1 MIALVLFAWRSV
13 RTDER
18 EPWYW
23 AAALWAVN
31 PVAVILERKIW
42 PPSVLPLLVVA
53 IIAAWWHRRGSIGS
67 FLFALLSVLA
77 AQVHL
82 SVAFFAVALTIW
94 SLADDRRSLR
104 LMPFVAGASL
114 GLLPALPWILEWT
127 GGAPR
132 IWRLPIL
139 HFWLKWF
146 QRQLTHIAD
155 DPFVIGQSTAAKR
168 DHRQR

>member
-1 MIALVLFAWRSV
+1 MPTSANPGI
-13 RTDER
+13 
-18 EPWYW
+18 W

-53 IIAAWWHRRGSIGS
+53 FIAAWWHRRGSIGS

-77 AQVHL
+77 AQVHR
-82 SVAFFAVALTIW
+82 SVALCAVALTIW